1 MCATTTD
8 EDKKA
13 FAQHLQKTFPD
24 LERDSNSSADNDIRV
39 QSNFFI
45 VLGRRAGS
53 IFKDASMWLDKL
65 EAANLDS
72 LKEIQCPCSKFRSYA
87 FLLDLIVEPENSGK
101 LEQNVS
107 QTVEEEYEGKEVGS
121 MISGES
127 GSEYSNQR
135 GRSNSR
141 DAMHREKEL
150 CHSRSRNSESE
161 ERKHLTTDLIPRMKV
176 MTEADYLRYRDTEE
190 LRDLEKDISE
200 LEGDN
205 EYMEREMRDIENEHG
220 YEGRYRE
227 RDANGDY
234 ATSPDSRMFRR
245 GDDSSDVSSMS
256 SMLSV
261 LHESPEES

>member
-1 MCATTTD
+1 MGCW
-8 EDKKA
+8 
-13 FAQHLQKTFPD
+13 
-24 LERDSNSSADNDIRV
+24 S
-39 QSNFFI
+39 
-45 VLGRRAGS
+45 
-53 IFKDASMWLDKL
+53 
-65 EAANLDS
+65 
-72 LKEIQCPCSKFRSYA
+72 SKF
-87 FLLDLIVEPENSGK
+87 
-101 LEQNVS
+101 
-107 QTVEEEYEGKEVGS
+107 EEEFEGKEIGS

-127 GSEYSNQR
+127 GSDYSNQR
-135 GRSNSR
+135 GRSDSR
-141 DAMHREKEL
+141 DTIHREKEL
-150 CHSRSRNSESE
+150 CHSRSRNSDSE
-161 ERKHLTTDLIPRMKV
+161 ERKHLTSDSIPQMKV

-245 GDDSSDVSSMS
+245 DDDRSYYSSDVSSMS